1 MRITKFGHA
10 CVRIDH
16 EGQVVVLDPGVFTD
30 PEAVDG
36 ATAVLVTHLHPDHLH
51 PANLRATHAPVFTV
65 GQVAEQLATDA
76 PDVAERTTTVP
87 AGAAFSVGGP
97 AGVPVRAVGEL
108 HNVIHPELPQP
119 YNSGYLMTFGD
130 QVVYHP
136 GDALALPEVPVDVL
150 LCPSS
155 APWLRSEMAIEFVR
169 AVGAPRNLAIH
180 DRVYTE
186 VGHGMLAT
194 QMETLVGPR
203 GQEWLRIA
211 DGADL

>member
-10 CVRIDH
+10 CVRIEHD
-16 EGQVVVLDPGVFTD
+16 GQGVVAAPGAFTE

-36 ATAVLVTHLHPDHLH
+36 ATAVLVTHVHPDHLH
-51 PANLRATHAPVFTV
+51 PDNLRATDAPVFTV

-76 PDVAERTTTVP
+76 PDVAERPAAVP
-87 AGAAFSVGGP
+87 AGAAFGVGL
-97 AGVPVRAVGEL
+97 PVRAVGEL

-119 YNSGYLMTFGD
+119 YNSGYVITVGD
-130 QVVYHP
+130 QTVYHP
-136 GDALALPEVPVDVL
+136 GDALERPEVPVDVL

-180 DRVYTE
+180 DRVYSE
-186 VGHGMLAT
+186 AGHGLLAT
-194 QMETLVGPR
+194 QMETLAGPR
-203 GQEWLRIA
+203 GLEWLRRA
-211 DGADL
+211 DGEDL